1 MKHSHSIVT
10 EPGRRPGRSNRDPLL
25 RVDEAAVALG
35 LSPKT
40 LRDWIAQ
47 RRLEIVR
54 LGRAI
59 RVSEAE
65 VARIIADGT
74 VPARRVGGR

>member
-1 MKHSHSIVT
+1 MRNTSST
-10 EPGRRPGRSNRDPLL
+10 SEARRPWGRANLL

-40 LRDWIAQ
+40 IRDWIGQ
-47 RRLEIVR
+47 RRIEIVR

-59 RVSEAE
+59 RIQECE

-74 VPARRVGGR
+74 VPAKRTVR

>member
-1 MKHSHSIVT
+1 MRHNHSST
-10 EPGRRPGRSNRDPLL
+10 SEPGRRPARDPLL
-25 RVDEAAVALG
+25 RIDEAAIALG

-59 RVSEAE
+59 RVSESE